1 MKKII
6 AVIMVICLLAC
17 ACSSTALAGSFDENN
32 NAEKDDLADI
42 AIAFCDFEN
51 VTGGSFGSFSIADTG
66 DAEHG
71 KAFCIPATGTNWG
84 ARTGSQIGASY
95 TYEGKNLPLFKE
107 ALETNTYYILEYD
120 YKSIVT
126 EDGKLYNDG
135 YFSFAPQLEDFRYAP
150 GKDQRDYPVA
160 SSSWKHYKIAFN
172 SGSLT
177 TIDIKAN
184 NCGTNIVSYI
194 DNYRLSKA
202 VKLDAGE
209 VPVECE
215 QIIGRKGS
223 TEKCL
228 PYGVEVKLQATVSL
242 GEELVYE
249 MGDDEFTSLDGS
261 FSFVPT
267 ADVYLSSRFSLNSF
281 KNALPYVVEDEKI
294 YVTPGEYV
302 SDILDSA
309 NMEIGRM
316 KYYSPDGWLSSF
328 CQMRA
333 GGRIEIWHNEC
344 PQGSWAVK
352 FLGDANSDDQLTVT
366 DIVSSV
372 EGIIKGETRLALD
385 MNKDEAVTVTDAV
398 ALRKNILK
406 PYDGFEE
413 DDGVLKVFSI
423 GNSYSQDSVTR
434 LREVALACGYENFIF
449 AFVSVSGS
457 KLENHYA
464 NLQSGSSE
472 YSFYKYDKTGL
483 IESANKE
490 KTLEYAIKNENWD
503 IITFQQGSTH
513 SGKADSV
520 EPYLKP
526 LAKMIRERAT
536 NKDLRI
542 YWHETWA
549 YQKDSEYISNYGTQ
563 EQMFSAIID
572 VVQNTVEPT
581 GIYTKIIPN
590 GTAVQNMRTTIVGDN
605 MQRDGLH
612 LNLNYARLLASCVWF
627 KTLVP
632 EADLSKILTDSTC
645 LSTLR
650 AGVSDLAALGI
661 TVSSEDLG
669 KLIIKSV
676 EAAVRNPYE
685 VTTITLD

>member
-1 MKKII
+1 MKKLMS
-6 AVIMVICLLAC
+6 IMMALCLLAC
-17 ACSSTALAGSFDENN
+17 IFSINAVATFDENN
-32 NAEKDDLADI
+32 NAEKDDLADN

-51 VTGGSFGSFSIADTG
+51 VVGGSFGNFSIVDTG

-71 KAFCIPATGTNWG
+71 KAFCIPATGTNWS
-84 ARTGSQIGASY
+84 ARTGSQMGATY
-95 TYEGKNLPLFKE
+95 AYEGKTLSLFAE
-107 ALETNTYYILEYD
+107 TLETNTYYILEYD
-120 YKSIVT
+120 YKSVVT

-135 YFSFAPQLEDFRYAP
+135 YFSFAPQIEDFRYAP
-150 GKDQRDYPVA
+150 GKDQRDYPAA

-177 TIDIKAN
+177 TIDIKVN
-184 NCGTNIVSYI
+184 NCGTNTESYI

-209 VPVECE
+209 VPVEGE
-215 QIIGRKGS
+215 QIIGRKNS
-223 TEKCL
+223 TEKCIPFGINVDL
-228 PYGVEVKLQATVSL
+228 KATISL
-242 GEELVYE
+242 GEELVYR
-249 MGDDEFTSLDGS
+249 MGDDEKSSLDGNLS
-261 FSFVPT
+261 ITPVG
-267 ADVYLSSRFSLNSF
+267 DLYLSTRFSMESF
-281 KNALPYVVEDEKI
+281 KKAISYLVEEEKI
-294 YVTPGEYV
+294 YIKPGEYV
-302 SDILDSA
+302 GDILDSA
-309 NMEIGRM
+309 NMEIGRL

-328 CQMRA
+328 SQMRA
-333 GGRIEIWHNEC
+333 GGRIEVWHNSN
-344 PQGSWAVK
+344 PQGAWAVK
-352 FLGDANSDDQLTVT
+352 LLGDANLDDQLTVT
-366 DIVSSV
+366 DIISSV
-372 EGIIKGETRLALD
+372 EAIAKGEEKKPMD
-385 MNKDEAVTVTDAV
+385 INKDEKLTVTDAV
-398 ALRKNILK
+398 DLRNTVLK
-406 PYDGFEE
+406 MDDIYEE

-423 GNSYSQDSVTR
+423 GNSFSQDSVTR
-434 LREVALACGYENFIF
+434 LHEVATACGYENFIF
-449 AFVSVSGS
+449 AYVSVSGS

-464 NLQSGSSE
+464 NLQSGFSE
-472 YSFYKYDKTGL
+472 YSFHKYDKTGL
-483 IESANKE
+483 IESADKE

-503 IITFQQGSTH
+503 IITFQQGITH

-549 YQKDSEYISNYGTQ
+549 YQENSPQISNYGTQ
-563 EQMFSAIID
+563 EKMFSAIID

-605 MQRDGLH
+605 MQRDELH
-612 LNLNYARLLASCVWF
+612 LNRNYGWLLASCVWF
-627 KTLVP
+627 KTLIP
-632 EADLSKILTDSTC
+632 EAELSGILTDPTC
-645 LSTLR
+645 CATLN

-676 EAAVRNPYE
+676 EAAIRNPYE